1 MNKKTIDELEKELAD
16 LKEHHKT
23 AWDIYGSELCAGDM
37 IAQEENLEKEITKRK
52 TKKEE
57 EYINDVFQVLDS
69 TTQPL
74 TGIEQLHE
82 IKEETTKRWKES
94 GLLDGLTDGIPDN
107 LAKMLESK
115 DSFII
120 NKENEIFTRIHV
132 IDILNE
138 FAFFLSDNGDPD
150 TTGKE
155 WLDMQYPEK

>member
-1 MNKKTIDELEKELAD
+1 MAYLITLITPPQETSIVLDPFMGSGSTGISALLLNKRFIGIE
-16 LKEHHKT
+16 
-23 AWDIYGSELCAGDM
+23 
-37 IAQEENLEKEITKRK
+37 
-52 TKKEE
+52 KEE

>member
-1 MNKKTIDELEKELAD
+1 MALCFQAPDRTDQNTRIWESTAVPALDIKELF
-16 LKEHHKT
+16 
-23 AWDIYGSELCAGDM
+23 C
-37 IAQEENLEKEITKRK
+37 
-52 TKKEE
+52 
-57 EYINDVFQVLDS
+57 